1 MLFDE
6 WKLDEALVVEREE
19 GCEERGIELARNA
32 LAEGASLEFVQKI
45 TGFDTETIQSLS
57 QATGTQTGNK

>member
-19 GCEERGIELARNA
+19 GIEEGIEKGIEKGKLVIARNA
-32 LAEGASLEFVQKI
+32 LLEGLPLEVIRKI
-45 TGFDTETIQSLS
+45 TGFDTQTIQSLAN
-57 QATGTQTGNK
+57 Q